1 MSLYDVNTKQFVF
14 AYLKECVSQ
23 YYIYTYIDIWVFF
36 FKNPWSSQF
45 DLVWPAFALL
55 GTKSQGPQKK
65 LTNIILVVAF
75 FAASI
80 GIAF

>member
-1 MSLYDVNTKQFVF
+1 MCVTVLYIHLNR
-14 AYLKECVSQ
+14 YM
-23 YYIYTYIDIWVFF
+23 VFF

>member
-1 MSLYDVNTKQFVF
+1 MCVTVLYTLISIYVF
-14 AYLKECVSQ
+14 LFLK
-23 YYIYTYIDIWVFF
+23 F
-36 FKNPWSSQF
+36 PWSSQF

>member
-1 MSLYDVNTKQFVF
+1 MSLYDMNTKEFVF
-14 AYLKECVSQ
+14 AYHKECVSQ
-23 YYIYTYIDIWVFF
+23 YYIHLYLYIVFF
-36 FKNPWSSQF
+36 KKNS
-45 DLVWPAFALL
+45 LVLTIRFGLAGTLL

>member
-1 MSLYDVNTKQFVF
+1 M
-14 AYLKECVSQ
+14 
-23 YYIYTYIDIWVFF
+23 FF
-36 FKNPWSSQF
+36 FFLNPWSSQF

>member
-1 MSLYDVNTKQFVF
+1 MCVTVLYTLISIYVFLFLNFLGPHNSIWSL
-14 AYLKECVSQ
+14 
-23 YYIYTYIDIWVFF
+23 
-36 FKNPWSSQF
+36 
-45 DLVWPAFALL
+45 ALF

>member
-23 YYIYTYIDIWVFF
+23 YYIYTYIDIWFFF

-45 DLVWPAFALL
+45 DLV
-55 GTKSQGPQKK
+55 
-65 LTNIILVVAF
+65 
-75 FAASI
+75 
-80 GIAF
+80 

>member
-23 YYIYTYIDIWVFF
+23 YYIYTYIDICFFF
-36 FKNPWSSQF
+36 FKNPWSSQ
-45 DLVWPAFALL
+45 FALL